1 MFYPISLFFVVKVN
15 NDDEYG
21 NEDGND
27 ILKSDLLGHNC
38 IMAYNKYSFY
48 PFCVKVCLANP

>member
-1 MFYPISLFFVVKVN
+1 MFYPISLLFVVKVN

-27 ILKSDLLGHNC
+27 IWKSDLRGHNC
-38 IMAYNKYSFY
+38 MAYNKYSIY
-48 PFCVKVCLANP
+48 PFYVKVCLANP

>member
-1 MFYPISLFFVVKVN
+1 MFYPISLLFVVKVN
-15 NDDEYG
+15 SDDEYG

-38 IMAYNKYSFY
+38 MA
-48 PFCVKVCLANP
+48 

>member
-15 NDDEYG
+15 SDDEYG

-27 ILKSDLLGHNC
+27 ILKSDLLGHHC
-38 IMAYNKYSFY
+38 MAHNKYSFY

>member
-38 IMAYNKYSFY
+38 MAYNKYSFY
-48 PFCVKVCLANP
+48 PFCVKVGLANP